1 MLFPSGGDAQ
11 TIIADNCNETI
22 GYRRET
28 VVAARC
34 PLELFWLFGG
44 TNPLF
49 EPSMPPQ
56 LLLSL
61 DFQWI
66 LI

>member
-1 MLFPSGGDAQ
+1 MSLRWGDAWSKHGQ
-11 TIIADNCNETI
+11 
-22 GYRRET
+22 G
-28 VVAARC
+28 VVK
-34 PLELFWLFGG
+34 LFWLFGG
-44 TNPLF
+44 TNPIYEPLY
-49 EPSMPPQ
+49 EPSMPPL

>member
-1 MLFPSGGDAQ
+1 MLFSSIGGD
-11 TIIADNCNETI
+11 TDNWLDSIARLKT
-22 GYRRET
+22 G
-28 VVAARC
+28 RC
-34 PLELFWLFGG
+34 SLELFWLFGG
-44 TNPLF
+44 TNPIF